1 MPDSDDEQFRL
12 RTAEA
17 IVELG
22 HPLFTAIGPDI
33 GQPRWV
39 AFGHH
44 PGTPVGHLKLIFN
57 APDGA
62 SVSVTTATELAWGRD
77 DEFAATRTVELMID
91 DSLQRHDA
99 GVTEDGEI
107 IIQTHFDGRRLEIE
121 LLGIQPDRVQIVRI
135 AEAG

>member
-1 MPDSDDEQFRL
+1 LPDSDDGQLRL
-12 RTAEA
+12 RVAEA
-17 IVELG
+17 INALG
-22 HPLFTAIGPDI
+22 HPLFTATGPDI

-44 PGTPVGHLKLIFN
+44 PGTPVGHLKLSFN

-62 SVSVTTATELAWGRD
+62 SVSVTTATEPMWGRD
-77 DEFAATRTVELMID
+77 DEFVTNRSVELLID
-91 DSLQRHDA
+91 DSLQRLDA

-107 IIQTHFDGRRLEIE
+107 IIQTHFAGRRLEIE
-121 LLGIQPDRVQIVRI
+121 LLGIEPGRVQIVRI

>member
-1 MPDSDDEQFRL
+1 LPNSDDEQLRL

-17 IVELG
+17 IAELG
-22 HPLFTAIGPDI
+22 HPLFAATGPDI

-44 PGTPVGHLKLIFN
+44 PGTPVGNLKLIFN

-62 SVSVTTATELAWGRD
+62 SVSVTTSTELIWGRD
-77 DEFAATRTVELMID
+77 DEFAATRTVELVID
-91 DSLQRHDA
+91 DVLQRLEA

-107 IIQTHFDGRRLEIE
+107 IIQTHSDGRRLEIE
-121 LLGIQPDRVQIVRI
+121 LLGIEPDRVQIVRI
-135 AEAG
+135 TEVG